1 MKATMS
7 FDHRIFR
14 DPATGLVVDL
24 EHTAHVDE
32 SGLGPALAAMAAIE
46 GGAIANQDE
55 GRQVGH
61 YWLRAPN
68 RAPEPET
75 ADEIR
80 SVVGRILRL
89 NAPNCNTILMIGIGG
104 SALGPELAI
113 DALRPSDG
121 RRFLLID
128 TVDPRGMAR
137 VLGEVDPQTTL
148 VLVASKS
155 GVTVETRQA
164 LRIVEATFAR
174 AGVCFEDH
182 AIAIT
187 APNSALAELAH
198 SWRDQFP
205 LWSWV
210 GGRTSVTSPV
220 GLIPMHLCGI
230 DIEEFLTGA
239 REMDNWTRHPVESNP
254 AAQLAGVWHSANKS
268 NLAVIPYCEHLR
280 HMGRYLQQLIM
291 ESLGKAY
298 DRDGQAIHH
307 GLTVY
312 GNKGSADQHAIIQQL
327 RDGPDDVMI
336 HLIDCGTQRTDSP
349 LLSDAADLQF
359 ALMAG
364 TRSAMIEVGRST
376 VSITMPQLNSKSL
389 GALIALFERTVGLA
403 AELANINA
411 YNQPGVEAGKQ
422 AAALHLAQIRMVQD
436 ALEVLP
442 LTAEEL
448 ANKLDMETATTW
460 RLVTHLGSTG
470 RAVTALG
477 KSPSEDLF
485 HAPVKSAK

>member
-1 MKATMS
+1 MS

-24 EHTAHVDE
+24 GHTPHSD
-32 SGLGPALAAMAAIE
+32 GLDIGPALAAMTALE
-46 GGAIANQDE
+46 GGSIANQDE

-61 YWLRAPN
+61 YWLRSPN
-68 RAPEPET
+68 RAPTPET
-75 ADEIR
+75 SAEIR
-80 SVVGRILRL
+80 AVIDRILGL
-89 NAPNCNTILMIGIGG
+89 NPTECDTILMIGIGG

-128 TVDPRGMAR
+128 TVDPSGVAR
-137 VLGEVDPQTTL
+137 VLAQIDPEKTL

-155 GVTVETRQA
+155 GGTVETRQA
-164 LRIVEATFAR
+164 LRIVEATFAQ

-187 APNSALAELAH
+187 GPNSALSALAH

-220 GLIPMHLCGI
+220 GLLPMHLCGI
-230 DIEEFLTGA
+230 DIEEFLSGA
-239 REMDNWTRHPVESNP
+239 REMDNWTRHPADSNP
-254 AAQLAGVWHSANKS
+254 AAQLAKVWHASNKP

-280 HMGRYLQQLIM
+280 HLGRYLQQLIM
-291 ESLGKAY
+291 ESLGKAI
-298 DRDGQAIHH
+298 DRSGQTIHH

-327 RDGPDDVMI
+327 CDGPDNVMI
-336 HLIDCGTQRTDSP
+336 HLIDCAKQSTDSP
-349 LLSDAADLQF
+349 LMSDAADLQF

-364 TRSAMIEVGRST
+364 TRSAMIELGRTT
-376 VSITMPQLNSKSL
+376 VSITIPDLSPKSL

-422 AAALHLAQIRMVQD
+422 AAKLQLAQIRVIQD
-436 ALEVLP
+436 ALGVEP

-448 ANKLDMETATTW
+448 AQPLGMDAETAW
-460 RLVTHLGSTG
+460 RLATHLGCTG
-470 RAVTALG
+470 RAFISLG
-477 KSPSEDLF
+477 KAPSEDRF
-485 HAPVKSAK
+485 RVPEKSAK